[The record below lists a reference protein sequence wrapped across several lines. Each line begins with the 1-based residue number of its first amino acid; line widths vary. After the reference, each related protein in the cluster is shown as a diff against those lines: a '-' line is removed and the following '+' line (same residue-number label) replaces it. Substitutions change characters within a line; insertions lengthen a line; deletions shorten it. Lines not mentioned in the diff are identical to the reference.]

1 MLRSPNSVPKIKFWT
16 LLGLTLF
23 LHLILLYRFFQL
35 QVLDYDLY
43 TQRANSNRIRA
54 TSIPAPRGLILDRN
68 GEIIVDNYPTY
79 VLYGIGGE
87 IINKSR
93 NFSVISRATGIDSS
107 YLSINYKNNYRSRF
121 LPTKLAKDLTIS
133 QLSRLEEYKNNL
145 TGIIYKQFPER
156 IFNPKIRASHVLGY
170 LKESDQDYLS
180 SISKKS
186 NYQFGD
192 LIGWSGLERNYETVL
207 RGTKGVSYYQVD
219 AYGREVGTI
228 ESQSNT
234 LPIPGNDI
242 TTTLDI
248 SIQELLESEF
258 KDIRG
263 AGVVSSPKTGG
274 LLAYVSSPDY
284 PPDLFTGLIATKDWE
299 LVITDMEKPLLD
311 RVANGTYPPG
321 SIYKMI
327 VAVELLER
335 KLIDKDW
342 SVTCPGYYE
351 FYDRTFKCWKE
362 KGHGEV
368 NLEKAIAESCDTF
381 FYQAIQKIELD
392 KLSKR
397 SKTFYHGKQTNI
409 DLPSEMR
416 GRVPDYKYMN
426 KKYGKWGWSEGAMLN
441 ISIGQ
446 GELLVTPLQIALYTN
461 ILATRGETYPL
472 HLVNKEYEKINSLNI
487 RKKTWE
493 FIEKAMISVVNNSG
507 GTGGRANPK
516 IKGLLVSGKTGTAEN
531 PHGEPHAWF
540 IGYARKN
547 NEVISVVIMLEN
559 GGHGGEVAAPIA
571 RRIFKKYFEL
581 NLEIANK

>member
-1 MLRSPNSVPKIKFWT
+1 M
-16 LLGLTLF
+16 
-23 LHLILLYRFFQL
+23 
-35 QVLDYDLY
+35 
-43 TQRANSNRIRA
+43 
-54 TSIPAPRGLILDRN
+54 
-68 GEIIVDNYPTY
+68 
-79 VLYGIGGE
+79 
-87 IINKSR
+87 
-93 NFSVISRATGIDSS
+93 
-107 YLSINYKNNYRSRF
+107 
-121 LPTKLAKDLTIS
+121 
-133 QLSRLEEYKNNL
+133 
-145 TGIIYKQFPER
+145 
-156 IFNPKIRASHVLGY
+156 
-170 LKESDQDYLS
+170 
-180 SISKKS
+180 
-186 NYQFGD
+186 
-192 LIGWSGLERNYETVL
+192 
-207 RGTKGVSYYQVD
+207 
-219 AYGREVGTI
+219 
-228 ESQSNT
+228 
-234 LPIPGNDI
+234 PIPGNDI

-263 AGVVSSPKTGG
+263 AGVVSNPKTGG

-362 KGHGEV
+362 EGHGEV

-472 HLVNKEYEKINSLNI
+472 HLVNNEYKKINSLNI

-493 FIEKAMISVVNNSG
+493 FIEKAMIRVVNNPG

-540 IGYARKN
+540 IGYARK
-547 NEVISVVIMLEN
+547 IM
-559 GGHGGEVAAPIA
+559 
-571 RRIFKKYFEL
+571 R
-581 NLEIANK
+581 